1 MATDVKWVKLTTDM
15 FDNRKIR
22 YIRSLPEGNNIVLVW
37 IMLLTL
43 AGRCNRSGWIYLT
56 DTVPYTPQMVA
67 AELGFDVNII
77 TLALNVFE
85 NLEMILPGEN
95 GDFAIKN
102 WEEYQS
108 SDRMDEIR
116 EQNRI
121 RKQNQRSRQKLLMSR
136 DSHVTVTSEV
146 TGRHVVDTDKDIDR
160 EIDKEIDIDREID
173 RDIERDSDLNN
184 INTLSEYREN
194 SDSSSTTTRTGL
206 SDSDI
211 VTLGNFRLTV
221 KDATELLQKLGKN
234 RAFHYFARMNDF
246 IEKHPEAELNI
257 RDPYSMILR
266 WAKEDRDKLDKVRQM
281 REEKA

>member
-1 MATDVKWVKLTTDM
+1 MPEVKWVKLTTDM

-43 AGRCNRSGWIYLT
+43 AGRCNKSGWIYLT
-56 DTVPYTPQMVA
+56 DTVPYTAQMVA
-67 AELGFDVNII
+67 SELGFDINII
-77 TLALNVFE
+77 NLALNVFE
-85 NLEMILPGEN
+85 SLEMILPGEN

-136 DSHVTVTSEV
+136 DSHVTVPSEV
-146 TGRHVVDTDKDIDR
+146 TGRHAVDTDKDIDR
-160 EIDKEIDIDREID
+160 EID
-173 RDIERDSDLNN
+173 RDIERENLKD
-184 INTLSEYREN
+184 IHTLSEYRKQSN
-194 SDSSSTTTRTGL
+194 SSSTTTGTGL
-206 SDSDI
+206 SEKDI
-211 VTLGNFRLTV
+211 VTMGNFSLTV
-221 KDATELLQKLGKN
+221 GDATDLLKKLGKDN
-234 RAFHYFARMNDF
+234 AIHYFTRMNDF

-266 WAKEDRDKLDKVRQM
+266 WAEEDRDKLEKVRQM
-281 REEKA
+281 RGDEA